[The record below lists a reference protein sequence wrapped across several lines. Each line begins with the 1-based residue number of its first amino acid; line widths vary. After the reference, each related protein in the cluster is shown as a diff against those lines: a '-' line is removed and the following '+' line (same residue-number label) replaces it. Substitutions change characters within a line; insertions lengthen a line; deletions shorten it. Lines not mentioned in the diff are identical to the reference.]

1 MPFKTI
7 VAIIQSAEDTERVLD
22 CAIPLAARFEGH
34 VIGVHAEALP
44 VAYAST
50 IGFPDTEFLQATAGI
65 NKERAKKLEGL
76 FRARV
81 EAAGQSFEWRGMES
95 FSGDSALSGISSA
108 RCADLVV
115 AAQRN
120 PDADSDTAADI
131 DTLLYDAGRPV
142 LVVPHAGASL
152 CSYSRILIG
161 WNGSR
166 EAARA
171 AFDALPFIVEAEQV
185 EILVIDPPDD
195 VEANGDV
202 GGTEIAAALARHGAN
217 VAVAMEES
225 GGRSVDEV
233 IKDRA
238 GAMGADLL
246 VMGAYSHSW
255 LRELL
260 FGGVT
265 RTVLQS
271 MPIATFMSR

>member
-7 VAIIQSAEDTERVLD
+7 VAIIQSAEDTDRVLD
-22 CAIPLAARFEGH
+22 CAMPLAARFDGH

-50 IGFPDTEFLQATAGI
+50 IGFPDTEFLQATAEM

-81 EAAGQSFEWRGMES
+81 EPAGQSFEWRGLES

-120 PDADSDTAADI
+120 PDADSDASADL

-142 LVVPHAGASL
+142 LVVPHAGPSL
-152 CSYSRILIG
+152 SSYNRILIA

-185 EILVIDPPDD
+185 EILVIDPPEDLD
-195 VEANGDV
+195 ATADA
-202 GGTEIAAALARHGAN
+202 GGAEIAAALARHGAN

-225 GGRSVDEV
+225 DGRSVDDV
-233 IKDRA
+233 IKDRV

-246 VMGAYSHSW
+246 IMGAYSHSW

-260 FGGVT
+260 FGGIT

-271 MPIATFMSR
+271 MPVATFMSR

>member
-7 VAIIQSAEDTERVLD
+7 IAIIQSAEDTDRVLD

-34 VIGVHAEALP
+34 VIGVHAEPLP

-50 IGFPDTEFLQATAGI
+50 IGFPDTEFLQATADM
-65 NKERAKKLEGL
+65 NKERSKKLEGL
-76 FRARV
+76 FRGRL
-81 EAAGQSFEWRGMES
+81 EAAGQPFEWRGLES

-120 PDADSDTAADI
+120 PDADSDTSTDI

-142 LVVPHAGASL
+142 LVVPHAGPSL
-152 CSYSRILIG
+152 SSYNRILIA

-171 AFDALPFIVEAEQV
+171 AFDALPFIIEAEQV
-185 EILVIDPPDD
+185 EILVIDPPEDL
-195 VEANGDV
+195 EADADA
-202 GGTEIAAALARHGAN
+202 GGAEIATALARHGAN

-225 GGRSVDEV
+225 DGRAVDDV
-233 IKDRA
+233 IQDRV
-238 GAMGADLL
+238 GAIGADLL

-260 FGGVT
+260 FGGIT

-271 MPIATFMSR
+271 MPVATFMSR